1 MPVPGDFARPLAGP
15 GVDRVEGEVGLVVP
29 GVVRRRPEDLAAALG
44 DVLAPLA
51 HPLVRVGAALLP
63 VAKVGLEVAE
73 PRLPRL
79 FRRLGLGCRAVLTL
93 D

>member
-44 DVLAPLA
+44 DVLALQGGKSIDF
-51 HPLVRVGAALLP
+51 LG
-63 VAKVGLEVAE
+63 KKSG
-73 PRLPRL
+73 PRNGP
-79 FRRLGLGCRAVLTL
+79 
-93 D
+93 